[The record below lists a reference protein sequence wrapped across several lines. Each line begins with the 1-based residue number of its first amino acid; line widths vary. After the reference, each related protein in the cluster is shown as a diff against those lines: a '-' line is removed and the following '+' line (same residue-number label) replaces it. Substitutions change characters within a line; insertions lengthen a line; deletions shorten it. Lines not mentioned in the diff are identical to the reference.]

1 MQIRKNDFQNLARNF
16 PTCHQ
21 SYVGH
26 EFPPYLPLDS
36 NPQKKINYIYIYI
49 YMKKKIFIYLLYKL
63 KGF

>member
-36 NPQKKINYIYIYI
+36 HPQNI
-49 YMKKKIFIYLLYKL
+49 YMTKLNYLFIYY
-63 KGF
+63 FM

>member
-1 MQIRKNDFQNLARNF
+1 MQIRKNNFQNLKGNF

-36 NPQKKINYIYIYI
+36 NITKYIY
-49 YMKKKIFIYLLYKL
+49 KKKLFIIILYKL
-63 KGF
+63 KGFLQCRVKH